1 VTIIVRVQID
11 ETIFVHR
18 EAFNC
23 DNWQVVAGNQRLPGC
38 GSRNGPVSNRVEG
51 RSLPRSSPGL
61 ASLERKSGVRSEL
74 HCKACSKEVSRIA
87 FRTGVVMASAQA
99 ICTVLKR
106 LTGFLLTVALL
117 RISVYA
123 HEGHAPLPT
132 KGTLVDL
139 KEGTVFLTREARDA
153 LGVKTAEVDL
163 QPAEKGI
170 LAYATLES
178 PWTKHAFA
186 TSRVGGRIE
195 RLFVKPGEF
204 VKAGQPL
211 AEVRSLELEN
221 LQLELLSAEN
231 ELALSEKIVKQQETL
246 AREHVIPGRN
256 YLEAAAKNAQNQS
269 AVKVA
274 RLKLHSLRW
283 SGPDIDQLVHEETGV
298 STRPLTITS
307 PISGT
312 VTHADLTVGKVI
324 EPNEHLFE
332 IVDLSS
338 VWIRIGV
345 LEKDIQQVAP
355 GQPIQLTLTAY
366 PGESFS
372 GQVQVKAFSLDP
384 QTHLGTVWGELTNPE
399 DGEPK
404 FLPGMYG
411 QARIVV
417 YAPGKKTTVPA
428 SAVVGEGGD
437 RFVLVEDEATD
448 KGSQFRRRNI
458 VIDTLTSERAFL
470 SEGNVFPG
478 DRVLTQG
485 AHVLA
490 SYFAAGVLRP
500 SEEAKKNI
508 GLRLETVRPQ
518 RVDDV
523 IELDGIVDVPPD
535 RRALVSSQLSGTLEQ
550 IRVDRGQRV
559 RSGDVIAELASLE
572 FQNLQLEMLQADEQV
587 RLLAQQR
594 KLLEDVGDAKNQ
606 IVARRRLWEL
616 DSAYTAAVCQR
627 ETAQRKLE
635 VVGLQPDQ
643 IEAILEKQE
652 LLATLPL
659 RAPIDGALVHFDKA
673 LGQAIKAEEPL
684 FEIHDLSRAWVQ
696 GYLTERE
703 ISQVKIGQRAR
714 IRLTADPNFLAEGTV
729 VRSGRSLGT
738 DNRTLSVWVELDDL
752 AQSALQH
759 NMLAHLTL
767 TVGQPDESPAVPLGA
782 VEYEGTRPFVFV
794 QKPDGIFERRW
805 IETGRADDRFVEII
819 GGIEPD
825 ELVAVRGTAQLQTAY
840 ASLR

>member
-1 VTIIVRVQID
+1 
-11 ETIFVHR
+11 
-18 EAFNC
+18 
-23 DNWQVVAGNQRLPGC
+23 
-38 GSRNGPVSNRVEG
+38 
-51 RSLPRSSPGL
+51 
-61 ASLERKSGVRSEL
+61 
-74 HCKACSKEVSRIA
+74 
-87 FRTGVVMASAQA
+87 MASPRTIRAL
-99 ICTVLKR
+99 LKP
-106 LTGFLLTVALL
+106 LTGCLLSMALL
-117 RISVYA
+117 QIPASG

-139 KEGTVFLTREARDA
+139 QQGTVFLTRDARDA
-153 LGVKTAEVDL
+153 LAVKTAEVEL
-163 QPAEKGI
+163 QPVEQSI

-195 RLFVKPGEF
+195 RLFVKPGQS
-204 VKAGQPL
+204 VKAGQAL

-221 LQLELLSAEN
+221 LQLELLNAEN
-231 ELALSEKIVKQQETL
+231 ALALSEKVVKQQETL
-246 AREHVIPGRN
+246 ARDRVIPGRN
-256 YLEAAAKNAQNQS
+256 LLEAAAKHAQNQS

-274 RLKLHSLRW
+274 RLKLKSLGW
-283 SGPDIDQLVHEETGV
+283 SDSEIDQLAHDDADAQP
-298 STRPLTITS
+298 RPLTVTS

-338 VWIRIGV
+338 VWVRIGV

-355 GQPIQLTLTAY
+355 GQPIELTLTAF
-366 PGESFS
+366 PGETFS
-372 GQVQVKAFSLDP
+372 CQVDVKALSLDP
-384 QTHLGTVWGELTNPE
+384 QTHLGTAWGKLTNPV

-417 YAPGKKTTVPA
+417 YAPGKRTMVPA

-437 RFVLVEDEATD
+437 RFVLVEDEATE

-458 VIDTLTSERAFL
+458 VIDTLTPERVFL
-470 SEGNVFPG
+470 SEGSVFPG

-485 AHVLA
+485 AHILA

-518 RVDDV
+518 RVEDTV
-523 IELDGIVDVPPD
+523 ELDGIVDVPPD
-535 RRALVSSQLSGTLEQ
+535 HRAVVSSQLSGTLEQ
-550 IRVDRGQRV
+550 ICVDRGQTV
-559 RSGDVIAELASLE
+559 RAGDVIAELASLD

-594 KLLEDVGDAKNQ
+594 KLLADLGDEQNQ

-616 DSAYTAAVCQR
+616 ESAYTAAVRQR
-627 ETAQRKLE
+627 ETAQRKLAA
-635 VVGLQPDQ
+635 VGLQPNQ
-643 IEAILEKQE
+643 IQDILEHQE
-652 LLATLPL
+652 LVPTLPL

-673 LGQAIKAEEPL
+673 LGQAIMAEEPL

-703 ISQVKIGQRAR
+703 ISRVQIGQRAR
-714 IRLTADPNFLAEGTV
+714 VRLTADPDFLVEGTV
-729 VRSGRSLGT
+729 VRSGKTLGT
-738 DNRTLSVWVELDDL
+738 DNRTLSVWVELDD
-752 AQSALQH
+752 ATQSALQH

-767 TVGQPDESPAVPLGA
+767 TVRQPDETPALPLGA
-782 VEYEGTRPFVFV
+782 VGYEGTRPYVFV
-794 QKPDGIFERRW
+794 QKPDGAFERRW
-805 IETGRADDRFVEII
+805 FEMGRADDRYVEIT
-819 GGIEPD
+819 GGIQPN
-825 ELVAVRGTAQLQTAY
+825 ELVAVSGTAQLQTAY